1 MCLNWAC
8 IRQINIRHHCCC
20 MLTWA
25 GCALLQVQWAS
36 MIVVLSSSWW
46 EKENMDDQT
55 RKIDQ
60 ILSAQPF
67 TPTSGLLLEKK
78 KKMWEYSS
86 AQNFNTIRSY
96 NPLLAHFTPLRNFQ
110 RSALRQVRK
119 VTCGCGERYFATY
132 LFFIFATRAHLHFS
146 QICLHSSKTTS
157 NTSPPDHSHLGVPT
171 FFRTWRGSELQNTC
185 VLLRTSGG
193 PLPGAMTCTL
203 TGCRQSVARGNHRLL
218 YFWLQIV
225 PAHEYCYRLDIQ
237 LSSSLLEFCA
247 MRTVHL

>member
-1 MCLNWAC
+1 
-8 IRQINIRHHCCC
+8 
-20 MLTWA
+20 
-25 GCALLQVQWAS
+25 
-36 MIVVLSSSWW
+36 
-46 EKENMDDQT
+46 
-55 RKIDQ
+55 
-60 ILSAQPF
+60 
-67 TPTSGLLLEKK
+67 
-78 KKMWEYSS
+78 MWEYSS

-193 PLPGAMTCTL
+193 PLPGVVTCTL